1 MTWMRTAPSARW
13 LRDDPSDLVAGVFR
27 EPDRAVRTR
36 GDAVGTAG
44 RGRDRVFGERAG
56 GGHPADLA
64 GEAFREPKRP
74 IWTHGDAEGTAAC
87 RRDRIF
93 GEHAGGRHPADLV
106 AGTFREPKRPVRTGG
121 DQGGTAARRVFG
133 EHARGRH
140 PTDLVA
146 AVFCEPERPIRTGGD
161 ADGTA
166 SSAWD
171 RVFVGDHP
179 GGVHATDPAAAFR
192 EPKSAVRTRDD
203 ENGNVARRVFG
214 DGAGGGHPP
223 AGGGLFSPKQ
233 RAPVGARRD
242 AFGIAA
248 RCRDRVLRDRT
259 VCGADLDGD
268 GRTLVF
274 VVLARD
280 RDRAGSRP
288 DGRYRKRRAEHVL
301 VAVVVAVTM
310 DVAMLCIRG
319 VVLNLGGRHARRGDG
334 GARDVGRTRIHHV
347 RIFGRRGERLRRAA
361 QDKCQ
366 RTRRDGDL
374 RRFDLFL
381 FRLDCDRFPLRGL
394 NCTGGRW
401 RRPDRR
407 T

>member
-1 MTWMRTAPSARW
+1 MPMGQLPPLGIEYS
-13 LRDDPSDLVAGVFR
+13 LVTTPEVF
-27 EPDRAVRTR
+27 T
-36 GDAVGTAG
+36 
-44 RGRDRVFGERAG
+44 
-56 GGHPADLA
+56 
-64 GEAFREPKRP
+64 RP
-74 IWTHGDAEGTAAC
+74 ILL
-87 RRDRIF
+87 
-93 GEHAGGRHPADLV
+93 P
-106 AGTFREPKRPVRTGG
+106 P
-121 DQGGTAARRVFG
+121 
-133 EHARGRH
+133 
-140 PTDLVA
+140 
-146 AVFCEPERPIRTGGD
+146 
-161 ADGTA
+161 
-166 SSAWD
+166 S
-171 RVFVGDHP
+171 
-179 GGVHATDPAAAFR
+179 
-192 EPKSAVRTRDD
+192 
-203 ENGNVARRVFG
+203 EN
-214 DGAGGGHPP
+214 
-223 AGGGLFSPKQ
+223 Q
-233 RAPVGARRD
+233 RAPSGPVMMKTETSLAGYSVMVPEVVTRPTSPARSGRVAYDQRTPGSARRD